1 MTTTSRR
8 SPTQI
13 AIDAL
18 ERIARH
24 EKECAARWGEARTEI
39 RMMREQII
47 SHSKRWE
54 KLSWLVIGTVVVGVV
69 TILIDSV

>member
-1 MTTTSRR
+1 MKPGPRR

-24 EKECAARWGEARTEI
+24 EKECAERWGETRTEM
-39 RMMREQII
+39 RMMREQIT

-54 KLSWLVIGTVVVGVV
+54 KLSWLVIGTVLVGIA
-69 TILIDSV
+69 TILIEGI